1 MEDFVNTSFNMMLQD
16 LKNVTSNTFSGVQ
29 VTDQNQ
35 QNQPLPSELQGPQSA
50 ESLSV
55 NEPTPFVPRNPTGGG
70 SSVY

>member
-16 LKNVTSNTFSGVQ
+16 LKNVTSNIFSGVQ

-35 QNQPLPSELQGPQSA
+35 QNQPLPNELQGPQSA

-55 NEPTPFVPRNPTGGG
+55 NEITPLVSQNLTGGG

>member
-29 VTDQNQ
+29 VVE

-55 NEPTPFVPRNPTGGG
+55 NEPTPFVPLNLTGGG

>member
-55 NEPTPFVPRNPTGGG
+55 NEITPLVPQNLTGGG

>member
-55 NEPTPFVPRNPTGGG
+55 NEITPFVPQNLTGGG